1 MAKAS
6 LGKVA
11 YYLALIGGIILIIQ
25 GILSFVGMAF
35 MMFMPSLL
43 GALGGAFWGIIEII
57 LGLVAIYGAKRASRP
72 HVGYCSHNRR
82 RTRRRP
88 WRYTRTSGRHSR
100 LSMQVPLNQLS
111 MNVRRSTHI
120 ILCSSLARQKCETT

>member
-1 MAKAS
+1 MANAS
-6 LGKVA
+6 LGKLA

-57 LGLVAIYGAKRASRP
+57 LGLVAIYGAKRLP
-72 HVGYCSHNRR
+72 DLM
-82 RTRRRP
+82 
-88 WRYTRTSGRHSR
+88 WD
-100 LSMQVPLNQLS
+100 
-111 MNVRRSTHI
+111 I
-120 ILCSSLARQKCETT
+120 ILIVVGVLGGGLGGILVLLGGIVGLLCKFL